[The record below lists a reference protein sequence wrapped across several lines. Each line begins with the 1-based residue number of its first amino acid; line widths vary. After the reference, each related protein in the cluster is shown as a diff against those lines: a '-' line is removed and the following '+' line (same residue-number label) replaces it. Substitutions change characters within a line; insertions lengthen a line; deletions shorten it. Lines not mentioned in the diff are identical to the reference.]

1 MKTIAMKINLLFILN
16 LLFLGFAFSN
26 VATAETKES
35 VKYDTVHI
43 TKTVIVYDT
52 IFDFKITSI
61 SYDTINNIILQ
72 SEYNKLYE
80 QVLDQKQKHYDSTL
94 TTLQWISGI
103 FAALITILVFIIG
116 FLGYN
121 SIESIR
127 SRLRTDFD
135 SEKTEI
141 EKKIKSEANRV
152 FALRYENEIND
163 LKDKISNFERFA
175 EDASNSFTV
184 KKGKEKPELRQK
196 IETPSRTSNP
206 FDKNNK

>member
-1 MKTIAMKINLLFILN
+1 MKIMLLFILN
-16 LLFLGFAFSN
+16 LLFVGLASSQ
-26 VATAETKES
+26 VVKTETKEK
-35 VKYDTVHI
+35 VKYDTVR
-43 TKTVIVYDT
+43 TTRTVTVYDT
-52 IFDFKITSI
+52 VFNFQTKSI
-61 SYDTINNIILQ
+61 SYDTINKIVLQ
-72 SEYNKLYE
+72 SEFNKLYE

-94 TTLQWISGI
+94 TTLQWIGGI
-103 FAALITILVFIIG
+103 FSALITILVFIIG

-121 SIESIR
+121 SIETIR
-127 SRLRTDFD
+127 NKLRTDFD

-141 EKKIKSEANRV
+141 AEKIKLEANRV
-152 FALRYENEIND
+152 SVLRYEAEIND
-163 LKDKISNFERFA
+163 LKEKTSNFERFA

>member
-1 MKTIAMKINLLFILN
+1 MKIKLLVFLN
-16 LLFLGFAFSN
+16 LLFVGLASSQ
-26 VATAETKES
+26 VVTTQTKEN
-35 VKYDTVHI
+35 VKYDTVH
-43 TKTVIVYDT
+43 TTRTVTVYDT
-52 IFDFKITSI
+52 VFNFQTNSI
-61 SYDTINNIILQ
+61 SNDTINNVVLQ

-94 TTLQWISGI
+94 TTLQWISGV
-103 FAALITILVFIIG
+103 FAALITILVFIMG

-127 SRLRTDFD
+127 NRLRTYFD

-141 EKKIKSEANRV
+141 DKKIKLEANRV
-152 FALRYENEIND
+152 SALRYENEIND
-163 LKDKISNFERFA
+163 LKEKISNFERFA

-184 KKGKEKPELRQK
+184 KRGKEKPELRQK